1 MAETFYTPFAASQ
14 IVGLTPE
21 KLIRLCEKLDC
32 PVAVTRIPSRENE
45 GVGAGC
51 ILIPAQVLRRFG
63 TMLDEMDSRTLVRLS
78 GELDGEE
85 GAE

>member
-1 MAETFYTPFAASQ
+1 MAETFYTPLAASQ

-32 PVAVTRIPSRENE
+32 PVAVTRIPNRENE
-45 GVGAGC
+45 GAGAGC
-51 ILIPAQVLRRFG
+51 ILVPAQVLRRFG
-63 TMLDEMDSRTLVRLS
+63 TMLDEMDSRMLVRLS

>member
-1 MAETFYTPFAASQ
+1 MAETFYTPLAASQ

-32 PVAVTRIPSRENE
+32 PVAVTRIPSHENE

-63 TMLDEMDSRTLVRLS
+63 TMLDEMDSRMLVRLS
-78 GELDGEE
+78 GELDEEE
-85 GAE
+85 GAD